1 MKEKKKKKLE
11 TAETNQKVSQ
21 SLQVMISFLYFV
33 GLNDLISLLAP
44 STDIRVL
51 LNCMSTNLQAFIIEV

>member
-1 MKEKKKKKLE
+1 MKEKKKLE

-21 SLQVMISFLYFV
+21 SLQVMISFLCFI

-51 LNCMSTNLQAFIIEV
+51 LNSMSSNLQAFVIEV